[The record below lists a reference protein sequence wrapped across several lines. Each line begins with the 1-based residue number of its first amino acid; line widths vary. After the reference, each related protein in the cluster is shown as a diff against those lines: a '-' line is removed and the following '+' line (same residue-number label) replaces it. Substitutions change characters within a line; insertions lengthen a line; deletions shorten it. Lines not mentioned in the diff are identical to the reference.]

1 RPAASRLVADVA
13 ARPQHR
19 RPLATAT
26 RWRGIS
32 AVRRTRHPGS
42 VGGGAVGSAGGLHLG
57 LVDVVAAVEEAVAD
71 LALAGGG
78 DVVVGAVEVL
88 DDLEGPAVL
97 DRVAA
102 KPGARELVGE

>member
-1 RPAASRLVADVA
+1 NGADDL
-13 ARPQHR
+13 R
-19 RPLATAT
+19 REQGGRVGTAT
-26 RWRGIS
+26 EVRSSAPFAGRARG
-32 AVRRTRHPGS
+32 RRS
-42 VGGGAVGSAGGLHLG
+42 VGGGTVGSAGGLHLG

-97 DRVAA
+97 DRVATE
-102 KPGARELVGE
+102 PGARELVG